1 MVEAAAMF
9 RKSGFDDSDAATL
22 AKVAAMYQNVSDTAI
37 SAEDA
42 AASIVSQIRA
52 FGKNADF
59 ATPIIDVYNEV

>member
-59 ATPIIDVYNEV
+59 ATTIIDVYNEV

>member
-9 RKSGFDDSDAATL
+9 RKSGFDDSDSAAL
-22 AKVAAMYQNVSDTAI
+22 AKVAAMYQNVSDTAV

-52 FGKNADF
+52 FGEDASF
-59 ATPIIDVYNEV
+59 ATTIIDAYNEV

>member
-22 AKVAAMYQNVSDTAI
+22 AKVAAMYQNVSDTAV

-42 AASIVSQIRA
+42 AASIVSQIRV
-52 FGKNADF
+52 FGEDASF
-59 ATPIIDVYNEV
+59 ATTIIDAYNEV